1 MTILGWS
8 VQTLLSFDVVRTFLF
23 WVAIYIAA
31 FWLLWAVANVAYN
44 RRKQAGWMA
53 VLVVSGLALGVV
65 DVVFN
70 WFPLL
75 GPLLF
80 LGFVRVSTL
89 SMRMTK
95 YLRDYGPNRFRFN
108 ANAPV
113 DLSWRQRWQERL
125 AFFISYYLVERFAT
139 GHIGL
144 EKFGYSVPDNWTVS
158 LVNLLRRLPNPF
170 RKSGTP

>member
-1 MTILGWS
+1 MSIANWIL
-8 VQTLLSFDVVRTFLF
+8 QTLLSFDVVRSLLL
-23 WVAIYIAA
+23 WMAIYIAV
-31 FWLLWAVANVAYN
+31 FWALWAVANVAYA
-44 RRKQAGWMA
+44 RRRQAFWGA
-53 VLVVSGLALGVV
+53 VLVVSGLALAVV

-95 YLRDYGPNRFRFN
+95 YLRDYGPKRFWFN
-108 ANAPV
+108 PDAPV
-113 DLSWRQRWQERL
+113 DLSWRQRWRERL
-125 AFFISYYLVERFAT
+125 AFWISYGLVERFAT

-144 EKFGYSVPDNWTVS
+144 ERFGYPVPANWTVS
-158 LVNLLRRLPNPF
+158 IVAMLRRIPNPF
-170 RKSGTP
+170 RKHA